1 MKESASSFCQSG
13 SEGQEAGAHAGLT
26 HPLSGPLGTASSAGS
41 EQAAAQAG
49 RKAVAPL
56 VARFLP
62 ELDKYEVVDANDLV
76 VTRPIIGEH
85 SAKAILTTLQRYV
98 LGGGLCLKHLTE
110 LYAGRCLSCSQGWMR
125 HTFSAEAR

>member
-1 MKESASSFCQSG
+1 MSSPHSLRIKTAGTEVETAPQGADPVDDSAVSPEQRNAPSES
-13 SEGQEAGAHAGLT
+13 
-26 HPLSGPLGTASSAGS
+26 P
-41 EQAAAQAG
+41 AG

-62 ELDKYEVVDANDLV
+62 DLDKYQVVDANDLV